1 MKYFTGLAL
10 VNEVHG
16 AKKKKK
22 RWCSTVGMK
31 LTTEDPDSIKILA
44 NILISS
50 SN

>member
-1 MKYFTGLAL
+1 MKYFTVLAL

-16 AKKKKK
+16 AKKKK
-22 RWCSTVGMK
+22 RWCSTVGMN